1 MGDLSRVNDAR
12 YLSRRRFIQLS
23 ASAAAG
29 LAMAGCVAVRERT
42 GGPGPRLITTLGDR
56 ALPDTGVI
64 LPHEHIFLD
73 FRLPSHPQQGEAQV
87 ENVLELMRPE
97 LEKARAA
104 GVVVLVDAA
113 PAGMGRRADIIV
125 AVSRAAGLPVLVPTG
140 MYRDAWIPAWARAA
154 SEEELRDWMVGELM
168 GGIEETEV
176 EAGWI
181 KLGASDAGL
190 TEHER
195 KALRAAARAGTA
207 TEATIGCHVV
217 RGVVARDALDIVERS
232 GYRAERFV
240 WIHADQER
248 DWGLHE
254 ELGRRGAWVEFD
266 SIGHGRGDP
275 AHIDM
280 IQHMLDAGLGDR
292 VLLSMDSGWYD
303 PGRPDCRAGCIKGYT
318 YLSETFLPRLRA
330 AGVDEAT
337 VGKLTRENPFH
348 AFARPR

>member
-12 YLSRRRFIQLS
+12 LLSRRRFIELC
-23 ASAAAG
+23 AMAGAGLAAAG
-29 LAMAGCVAVRERT
+29 CGARPERLGAT
-42 GGPGPRLITTLGDR
+42 GPRLITTLGER
-56 ALPDTGVI
+56 APPDAGLI

-73 FRLPSHPQQGEAQV
+73 VRPPSHPQHGQAQV
-87 ENVLELMRPE
+87 ESVLELMQPE

-104 GVVVLVDAA
+104 GVAVLVDAA
-113 PAGMGRRADIIV
+113 PPGLGRRADIIV

-140 MYRDAWIPAWARAA
+140 LYRDAWIPEWARAA

-168 GGIEETEV
+168 GEIEGTDV
-176 EAGWI
+176 AAGWI
-181 KLGASDAGL
+181 KLGASDGGL

-195 KALRAAARAGTA
+195 KALRAAARAGT
-207 TEATIGCHVV
+207 TTDATIGCHAVS
-217 RGVVARDALDIVERS
+217 GVVARDALDIVERS

-266 SIGHGRGDP
+266 SIGHGQGDRT
-275 AHIDM
+275 HIDM
-280 IQHMLDAGLGDR
+280 IRHMLDAGLGEH

-303 PGRPDCRAGCIKGYT
+303 PGLPDCRAGCIRGYT
-318 YLSETFLPRLRA
+318 YLSEAFLPRLRE

-337 VGKLTRENPFH
+337 VGTLTRVNPFH
-348 AFARPR
+348 AFARPK